1 MHPFETFD
9 WTDGT
14 PDEHLEIAR
23 HAADDDLRALA
34 RLYDW
39 QLHPETVLGWV
50 MAQRAVD
57 LGSAL
62 TCFFNG
68 EPERFNYLA
77 KRDVPERHLG
87 IARTLDNICLRV
99 NSGFY
104 LALPEM
110 GVDQKKRLQNWL
122 TYQKADRQERR
133 RGRWILD
140 ESILDAL
147 KPETFKL
154 TPDQGAQAA
163 TESADRG
170 VIRRVLRPLS
180 KLATSRSDPEP
191 LTAKD

>member
-1 MHPFETFD
+1 MHRFETFD

-14 PDEHLEIAR
+14 PDEHLEMAR
-23 HAADDDLRALA
+23 HAAEGDLRRLA

-39 QLHPETVLGWV
+39 RLYPETVLGWV

-87 IARTLDNICLRV
+87 TARTLDNICLRV

-110 GVDQKKRLQNWL
+110 GVDQTKRLQNWL

-140 ESILDAL
+140 ERILDAL
-147 KPETFKL
+147 RPETFKL
-154 TPDQGAQAA
+154 TPDQGAETA
-163 TESADRG
+163 TGSADRG
-170 VIRRVLRPLS
+170 VIRRLMQPLS
-180 KLATSRSDPEP
+180 KLAISRSDPE
-191 LTAKD
+191 AHAVKD